1 MKRLLFV
8 DDEPNVLQ
16 GLRRQLRGL
25 AKEWQMSFVESGPE
39 ALELMAAA
47 PADVIVSDM
56 KMPGMDGG
64 QLLTEVMKRYP
75 HTVRLVLSGQA
86 DREAILQLVGPA
98 HQYLS
103 KPCNPEELRAAIT
116 RALSLRDL
124 LASEQLKRLASRIRC
139 LPSLPALHLQLTEE
153 LRREDSSLDHVGE
166 IISQDIGMTTKILQL
181 VNSAFFGLPHPV
193 ADAKQAASYLGLA
206 NLRALVLSLE
216 VFSQFDQRT
225 ILQFSIEDL
234 ARHCRATGLRA
245 RRLAE
250 LENCPQSVEDQY
262 FLAGLL
268 HDVGELILAADLPE
282 QYTHVLHKAAES
294 GEPVWQVEQ
303 AEFEAT
309 HAELGAYLLGLWGMP
324 NPVVEAVALHHKPA
338 ASSACGFSPVLAVH
352 VADALTPGR
361 VGPHSGHAENQIDMA
376 YLTRLG
382 LDHRLPEWKHRCS
395 EDHLELGRALVA
407 SV

>member
-1 MKRLLFV
+1 
-8 DDEPNVLQ
+8 
-16 GLRRQLRGL
+16 
-25 AKEWQMSFVESGPE
+25 
-39 ALELMAAA
+39 MAAA
-47 PADVIVSDM
+47 PADVVVSDM

-75 HTVRLVLSGQA
+75 NTVRLVLSGQA

-124 LASEQLKRLASRIRC
+124 LGSEQLKRLASRIRC

-153 LRREDSSLDHVGE
+153 LRRDDPSLEHAGE

-181 VNSAFFGLPHPV
+181 VNSAFFGLPRPV

-250 LENCPQSVEDQY
+250 LEHCEQSVEDQY

-268 HDVGELILAADLPE
+268 HDVGELILAAGLPE
-282 QYTHVLHKAAES
+282 QYTRVLQKATAS
-294 GEPVWQVEQ
+294 GEPVWRVEQ
-303 AEFEAT
+303 SEFGAT
-309 HAELGAYLLGLWGMP
+309 HAEVGAYLLGLWGMP
-324 NPVVEAVALHHKPA
+324 NPVVEAVALHHTPA
-338 ASSACGFSPVLAVH
+338 ASSARGFSPVIAVH
-352 VADALTPGR
+352 VADALTPER
-361 VGPHSGHAENQIDMA
+361 VSPRRGEAETQIDLA
-376 YLTRLG
+376 CIRALG
-382 LDHRLPEWKHRCS
+382 LERRLPEWKRSCS
-395 EDHLELGRALVA
+395 QDHLEFEKALVTN
-407 SV
+407 V